1 MKRSSTGCWPRPS
14 TASAGGG
21 TGSMS
26 SGSARARDTRPT
38 CRGQAPGRIAITSSA
53 RSTATRRFPSSSSSN
68 WPAIR
73 DNTDWLTQAATGFL
87 VGGTHDIVGNQ
98 TIEGML
104 QQRADD
110 LDDMITATGTTF
122 LGLTIQC
129 ARCHDHKFDPIAQK
143 DYYGF
148 QAIFAGV
155 NHAERELAAPDSE
168 DRRREAAA
176 IAAELARI
184 EQRLDAHEPL
194 ARPDR
199 DTPVRPDGQPAAQ
212 CRAVRA
218 GEGPDGPPDDPGDRR
233 PHRAV
238 P

>member
-1 MKRSSTGCWPRPS
+1 
-14 TASAGGG
+14 
-21 TGSMS
+21 
-26 SGSARARDTRPT
+26 
-38 CRGQAPGRIAITSSA
+38 
-53 RSTATRRFPSSSSSN
+53 
-68 WPAIR
+68 
-73 DNTDWLTQAATGFL
+73 
-87 VGGTHDIVGNQ
+87 
-98 TIEGML
+98 ML

-176 IAAELARI
+176 ITAELA
-184 EQRLDAHEPL
+184 A
-194 ARPDR
+194 DR
-199 DTPVRPDGQPAAQ
+199 TTPRCPPSRWPSPIGMRRRVRWSTRGGTSSGSRR
-212 CRAVRA
+212 C
-218 GEGPDGPPDDPGDRR
+218 GPGWS
-233 PHRAV
+233 A
-238 P
+238 